1 MEKDI
6 ITRINE
12 LASKKR
18 TVGLT
23 DAEQKEQKE
32 LYAVYLGGIR
42 QQFQSTLDNVS
53 VKQSDG
59 TVVPFKDAY
68 GKKVNKD

>member
-68 GKKVNKD
+68 GKKSE

>member
-6 ITRINE
+6 IKRINE
-12 LASKKR
+12 LAKKKR

-23 DAEQKEQKE
+23 EAEQKEQKE
-32 LYAVYLGGIR
+32 LYDVYLGGIR

-53 VKQSDG
+53 VEQSDG

-68 GKKVNKD
+68 GKK